1 MGHWLS
7 WLEHEGIYD
16 LGMKGSTPFHVHTGY
31 PLRLL
36 VSMIIFIEC
45 SITMLRLFTEEYSVH
60 ICMVHMKA
68 SVEEVTV
75 VGHALDISQQ
85 ILNNALTIL
94 VVEGS
99 EKMDDMVVQATAQ
112 VTNTQTHLTTVTG
125 KSGAI
130 VNDGKC

>member
-1 MGHWLS
+1 
-7 WLEHEGIYD
+7 
-16 LGMKGSTPFHVHTGY
+16 
-31 PLRLL
+31 
-36 VSMIIFIEC
+36 
-45 SITMLRLFTEEYSVH
+45 MLRLFTEEYSLH
-60 ICMVHMKA
+60 MCMVHMKV

-112 VTNTQTHLTTVTG
+112 VTNTQTHVTTVTG